1 MLTSPDLHW
10 GLIGPGNITDQFSVG
25 LKAIENRVLYAQAG
39 RVPGPAQTSLH
50 AKLI

>member
-1 MLTSPDLHW
+1 MLSSPDLHW

-25 LKAIENRVLYAQAG
+25 LKAIENSLLYAEAG
-39 RVPGPAQTSLH
+39 RVTGPAETSLH